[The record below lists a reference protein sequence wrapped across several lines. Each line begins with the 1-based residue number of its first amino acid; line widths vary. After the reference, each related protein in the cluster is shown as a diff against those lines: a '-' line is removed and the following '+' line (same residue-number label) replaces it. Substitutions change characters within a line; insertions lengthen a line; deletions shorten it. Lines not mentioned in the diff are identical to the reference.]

1 MPPRK
6 REDSKWGGRL
16 GRWRATTAGATC
28 VTWGKSFCVCALL
41 VGIVAIVY
49 RLIMLSLAA
58 DDVGTK
64 LLLNAD
70 PQLLHAAFHSRQP
83 HIFYCHE
90 RGNQPCCAL
99 AVATGICAKET
110 GGCSRCDG

>member
-90 RGNQPCCAL
+90 RGNQVSFPSFLC
-99 AVATGICAKET
+99 IN
-110 GGCSRCDG
+110 